1 MFENINPTILIISV
15 LVLIFVLYLFYKY
28 YFINK
33 EYFTNNPIRGYY
45 LLSWAVGDAA
55 NVPDG
60 DWDYGI
66 WFSGQTAMNAI
77 DDNINL
83 SSKITK
89 GKKLLDLGGGAQS
102 GIWSGQSDFDYI
114 NSKLA
119 DIKNAGWDGLC
130 FDVEVC
136 IYNINFIDMFST
148 CFANCKAAGLIVYV
162 TTSHTDPYD
171 CQTGTGQGI
180 DLINAWI
187 TDPNIDF
194 ISPQLYSL
202 GTSLELQD
210 LSIFNTIQN
219 KILVSIPY
227 STDWATLNTDNIGIT
242 PAGYV
247 VWNVLPPQPNPP
259 NPPPP
264 GPSTSYNY
272 CGVSWDTVNCS
283 YQCPSAV
290 DSECPSGLKCWA
302 GMTQCGPN
310 TGGDTRGDTR
320 SSNHHA

>member
-1 MFENINPTILIISV
+1 MFENINPTVLII
-15 LVLIFVLYLFYKY
+15 LVLILILVVVILYKY
-28 YFINK
+28 YFVNK
-33 EYFTNNPIRGYY
+33 EYFTNNPTRGYY
-45 LLSWAVGDAA
+45 LLSWATGAAA
-55 NVPDG
+55 NAPDG

-66 WFSGQTAMNAI
+66 WFGGETPINAI
-77 DDNINL
+77 NNNINL

-89 GKKLLDLGGGAQS
+89 GKKLLDLGGGLDT

-114 NSKLA
+114 NSRLA

-136 IYNINFIDMFST
+136 ANNINFIDMFST
-148 CFANCKAAGLIVYV
+148 CFAKCKQAGLIVYV
-162 TTSHTDPYD
+162 TTSHTNPYS
-171 CQTGTGQGI
+171 CQTGSGQGI
-180 DLINAWI
+180 DLINSWI
-187 TDPNIDF
+187 NDSNVDF
-194 ISPQLYSL
+194 ISPQLYSS
-202 GTSLELQD
+202 GTTLEVQD

-272 CGVSWDTVNCS
+272 CGTNWDTVNCS
-283 YQCPSAV
+283 YQCPSAM

-310 TGGDTRGDTR
+310 SGGDTR